1 VLELIEDAGIR
12 RWRVRK
18 PGADTR
24 GHGAADDALPGS
36 QVAAL
41 LADDRVRAQLPCK
54 RGALR
59 VIGRWVLSGFQDGTT
74 GLVERYDREQVPIER
89 LLLVTGPTSA
99 GLVAAVNGGPR
110 VSTGSVAP
118 DRALLLIH
126 GTFSKTASPVD
137 GLGPEFI
144 TWARQQY
151 GAVLGLDHWTLS
163 KTPLDNAR
171 LLLDELRAFN
181 PDLLKKGA
189 LDIITHSRGGLVARS
204 FCELLDHGESVNNLI
219 FLGTPNCGT
228 DLANPKNWATFA
240 DLLVNMTGVDGAEL
254 FGRLAG
260 LLAQLSLGSFVSA
273 VPGLLAQSPEAA
285 IETGSFLNLLQS
297 SKGSRQQVRY
307 GVVCAEFEP
316 TALVPNLK
324 AIATAAALTTA
335 DSGLDAVF
343 QSANDLVV
351 NTAHAWGIGLSPEN
365 VGKLPAFVA
374 SNRVLVY
381 KPPRTKFEPPVGTQV
396 ETALGVHHCNL
407 FSQSRVRT
415 TLKEWLTTG

>member
-1 VLELIEDAGIR
+1 
-12 RWRVRK
+12 
-18 PGADTR
+18 
-24 GHGAADDALPGS
+24 
-36 QVAAL
+36 
-41 LADDRVRAQLPCK
+41 
-54 RGALR
+54 
-59 VIGRWVLSGFQDGTT
+59 
-74 GLVERYDREQVPIER
+74 
-89 LLLVTGPTSA
+89 
-99 GLVAAVNGGPR
+99 
-110 VSTGSVAP
+110 
-118 DRALLLIH
+118 
-126 GTFSKTASPVD
+126 
-137 GLGPEFI
+137 
-144 TWARQQY
+144 
-151 GAVLGLDHWTLS
+151 
-163 KTPLDNAR
+163 
-171 LLLDELRAFN
+171 LRAFN

-204 FCELLDHGESVNNLI
+204 FCELLNCGESVNNLI

-260 LLAQLSLGSFVSA
+260 LLAQLSLGGFLSS

-297 SKGSRQQVRY
+297 SKGNRQQVRY

-324 AIATAAALTTA
+324 AIATTSALTTA
-335 DSGLDAVF
+335 DAGLDAVF

-351 NTAHAWGIGLSPEN
+351 NTAHAWGIGLSPDN
-365 VGKLPAFVA
+365 VGTLPTFVA

-381 KPPRTKFEPPVGTQV
+381 KPPRTKFEAPDGTQV
-396 ETALGVHHCNL
+396 EIALGVHRCNL